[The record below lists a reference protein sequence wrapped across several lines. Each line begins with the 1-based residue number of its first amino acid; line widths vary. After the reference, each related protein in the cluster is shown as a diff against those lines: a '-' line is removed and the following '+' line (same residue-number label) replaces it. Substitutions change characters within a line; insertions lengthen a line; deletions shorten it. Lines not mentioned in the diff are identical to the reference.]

1 MTTLL
6 SFTNSNPFFDSSFYF
21 DALSVQNTHALTI
34 QPFHSSSTFPNTF
47 VCFCFVCVC
56 VCVCVWVYQPFNAAH
71 SNIHTSKGIVN
82 IAQLGERKTEDH
94 PHPCTPSA
102 ILSDIYEGIYD
113 CSIINLEA
121 GCSIHPVDTYT
132 KCNTNLMHP
141 YKDTHTHLHPCVCLC
156 VWSCIPFTHPYSLLL
171 YNTTHQHSHNIYKPQ
186 TTTNTYTHIHTHTH
200 AKTYSTHQTHSK
212 HIHTLYSQT
221 TTTTRTLKL
230 ISLHT
235 LLPKQTHILKYTQTT
250 IG

>member
-1 MTTLL
+1 MNLEAGCSIHPDDNLL

-34 QPFHSSSTFPNTF
+34 QPFHSSSTFSNTF
-47 VCFCFVCVC
+47 MCFCFVCVC

-94 PHPCTPSA
+94 PHPCIPSA

-141 YKDTHTHLHPCVCLC
+141 YKDTHTHNSMRVCVSLCL
-156 VWSCIPFTHPYSLLL
+156 VMYTFYTSILSFAI
-171 YNTTHQHSHNIYKPQ
+171 QHNSPTLSQHIQ
-186 TTTNTYTHIHTHTH
+186 TTNYD
-200 AKTYSTHQTHSK
+200 
-212 HIHTLYSQT
+212 
-221 TTTTRTLKL
+221 
-230 ISLHT
+230 
-235 LLPKQTHILKYTQTT
+235 
-250 IG
+250 